1 MVTIITVK
9 PEEMRTMS
17 ILKGNNKKLITKGN
31 REEAIKRNT
40 SIIKEYKRDIVKTA
54 REA

>member
-9 PEEMRTMS
+9 PEELRTMS
-17 ILKGNNKKLITKGN
+17 ILKGNNKALITKGN
-31 REEAIKRNT
+31 RDEAVRRNN
-40 SIIKEYKRDIVKTA
+40 SIIREYKRDIVKTA